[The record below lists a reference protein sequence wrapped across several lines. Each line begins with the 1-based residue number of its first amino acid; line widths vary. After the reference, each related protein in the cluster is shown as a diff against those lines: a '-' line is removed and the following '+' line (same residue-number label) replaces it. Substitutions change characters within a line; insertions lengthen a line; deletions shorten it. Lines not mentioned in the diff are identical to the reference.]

1 MSRPSRIYAV
11 LNPLM
16 RMTSIEGLA
25 VHIHETQRR
34 EDQDRTSK
42 SRPRRT
48 ARAAR

>member
-34 EDQDRTSK
+34 EDQHRSAK
-42 SRPRRT
+42 SRPRREV
-48 ARAAR
+48 RASR

>member
-34 EDQDRTSK
+34 EQQHRPAKAK
-42 SRPRRT
+42 SRRGAP
-48 ARAAR
+48 AAR